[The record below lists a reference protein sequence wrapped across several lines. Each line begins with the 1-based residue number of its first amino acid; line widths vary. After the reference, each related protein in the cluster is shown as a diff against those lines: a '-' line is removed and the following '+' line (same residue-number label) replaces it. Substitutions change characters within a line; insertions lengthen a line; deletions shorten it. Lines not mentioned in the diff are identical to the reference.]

1 MDLNS
6 DTSSDEEDSTAVAHA
21 AVGLSTTRQPSAS
34 RKRAASG
41 PNDEAWRRRSCRPQ
55 RSSEIYEAEPAT
67 NPRILHAAAREAC
80 EEVSVGLGSLV
91 KVYWSGERRWYQGLV
106 DETREDRNGKRMHHV
121 SYEDGDTK
129 WHHLPSVEWLHVK
142 STDEEAPL
150 APQESVPVTLQQP
163 RDAAVAPA
171 AATVAQQATASPPPA
186 EAPTSEPCTRTSDHE
201 PRARGQ
207 GGKPFTTAEEA
218 ELRRG
223 VGVHGNGAWAAIL
236 RTGSFAAQRTN
247 VDLKDKWRNMVRAGE
262 PMPADALPPPSDKLP
277 PNSMPPGWSV
287 DPRETATGRKYKVYS
302 KPGESNMYSLK
313 QAWQRHLEAGGRLE
327 QEEQEDEEEEDEWL
341 QDWTELEV
349 DSGELVEEHLR
360 VAALVGSDVCVLP
373 LAFPGFELKKPGA
386 IGWRG
391 LVTSKRG
398 GGKAVQV
405 QVFGAWFELRDERR
419 ISAIEQVEGEGEKEE
434 REEGEESEE
443 PWEPK
448 TAKKAAQSDGPY
460 QVARTPPG
468 VPTTT
473 LAPSAAVQCQDV
485 GQCHQDS
492 IV

>member
-1 MDLNS
+1 M
-6 DTSSDEEDSTAVAHA
+6 
-21 AVGLSTTRQPSAS
+21 PSAS

-41 PNDEAWRRRSCRPQ
+41 PNDEAWCRRSCRPQ

-91 KVYWSGERRWYQGLV
+91 KVYWSGERRWFQGLV

-129 WHHLPSVEWLHVK
+129 WHHLPSVKWLQVK
-142 STDEEAPL
+142 SPSAQSL
-150 APQESVPVTLQQP
+150 ASPGPATASAEPVTLQQP

-207 GGKPFTTAEEA
+207 GGKPFTTAEKA

-223 VGVHGNGAWAAIL
+223 VGIHGNGAWAAIL

-262 PMPADALPPPSDKLP
+262 PMPADAPPPPSDKLP
-277 PNSMPPGWSV
+277 PKGMPPGWSV

-302 KPGESNMYSLK
+302 KPGEPQCKSLK
-313 QAWQRHLEAGGRLE
+313 QVWQRHLEAGGELE
-327 QEEQEDEEEEDEWL
+327 QEEQEEEEEEDEWL
-341 QDWTELEV
+341 QDWTDLEV
-349 DSGELVEEHLR
+349 DSGELVEKHLR

-405 QVFGAWFELRDERR
+405 QVFGVWFELRDERR
-419 ISAIEQVEGEGEKEE
+419 ISAIVQVEGEGEKEE
-434 REEGEESEE
+434 REEGGESEE

-448 TAKKAAQSDGPY
+448 TAKKAAQSDGPH

-468 VPTTT
+468 VPISTP
-473 LAPSAAVQCQDV
+473 APSTAAEQSQDV
-485 GQCHQDS
+485 SQCHHDS

>member
-6 DTSSDEEDSTAVAHA
+6 DTSSDEEDGT
-21 AVGLSTTRQPSAS
+21 PSASGNLPS
-34 RKRAASG
+34 RKRAASR
-41 PNDEAWRRRSCRPQ
+41 PNAEAWRRRSCRPQ
-55 RSSEIYEAEPAT
+55 QSSEIYEAEPAT

-91 KVYWSGERRWYQGLV
+91 KVYWSGDRRWYQGSV

-121 SYEDGDTK
+121 SYEDGDTE
-129 WHHLPSVEWLHVK
+129 WHHLPSVEWLQVK

-150 APQESVPVTLQQP
+150 APQESMPVTLQQP
-163 RDAAVAPA
+163 RDAAVVPA

-186 EAPTSEPCTRTSDHE
+186 EAPASEPCTRTSAHA
-201 PRARGQ
+201 PRARGR

-223 VGVHGNGAWAAIL
+223 VGVHGNGAWATIL
-236 RTGSFAAQRTN
+236 CTGSFAAQRTN

-262 PMPADALPPPSDKLP
+262 STPPPPTPSPPPPTPSPPPDAPPPPSDKLP
-277 PNSMPPGWSV
+277 PNGMPPGWSV
-287 DPRETATGRKYKVYS
+287 ELRETATGRKYKVYS
-302 KPGESNMYSLK
+302 KPGESLYSLK
-313 QAWQRHLEAGGRLE
+313 QVWQRHLEAGGEPE
-327 QEEQEDEEEEDEWL
+327 QEEQEEEEEEDEWL

-349 DSGELVEEHLR
+349 DSGELIEKHRR
-360 VAALVGSDVCVLP
+360 VTALVGSDVCVLP

-405 QVFGAWFELRDERR
+405 QVFGVWFELRDERR
-419 ISAIEQVEGEGEKEE
+419 ISAIEQMEGG
-434 REEGEESEE
+434 
-443 PWEPK
+443 
-448 TAKKAAQSDGPY
+448 
-460 QVARTPPG
+460 
-468 VPTTT
+468 
-473 LAPSAAVQCQDV
+473 
-485 GQCHQDS
+485 
-492 IV
+492 